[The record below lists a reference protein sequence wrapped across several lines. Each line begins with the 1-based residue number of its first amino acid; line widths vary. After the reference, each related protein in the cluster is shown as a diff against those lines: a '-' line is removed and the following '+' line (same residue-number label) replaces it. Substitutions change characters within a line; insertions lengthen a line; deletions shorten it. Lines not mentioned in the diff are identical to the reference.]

1 MSLPN
6 PSNDHLA
13 SIVPVLFTCVHS
25 TNVLRRLSPGFA
37 MSVLPSV
44 YSIFIVP
51 SLRRVITFSPDRR
64 FIELILVFRSFH
76 SFVLSFCP
84 NSSADTFSILLPLL
98 ISNVS
103 VFPSRVRVIRVPPG
117 RSIWF
122 GPFCLPVASLR

>member
-1 MSLPN
+1 
-6 PSNDHLA
+6 
-13 SIVPVLFTCVHS
+13 
-25 TNVLRRLSPGFA
+25 

-84 NSSADTFSILLPLL
+84 NSSADTFSILSPLL

-103 VFPSRVRVIRVPPG
+103 VFPSRVRVIRAPPG

-122 GPFCLPVASLR
+122 GPFCLPFASRR